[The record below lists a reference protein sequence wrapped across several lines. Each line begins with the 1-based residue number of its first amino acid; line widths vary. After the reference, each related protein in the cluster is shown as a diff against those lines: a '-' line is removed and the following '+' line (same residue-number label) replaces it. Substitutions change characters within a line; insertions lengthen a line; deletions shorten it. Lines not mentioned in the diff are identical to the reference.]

1 MFLSLTSDLT
11 LISFQDPEDELEGF
25 VGFLCPSSQRGQ
37 TEYISSFFLSFY
49 QYGSFNRFI
58 DDGCVDLT

>member
-1 MFLSLTSDLT
+1 MFLSLASDLT

-25 VGFLCPSSQRGQ
+25 VGFLCPFSQRGQ

-49 QYGSFNRFI
+49 QYGSFNQFV
-58 DDGCVDLT
+58 DNGYVDLT